1 MKKHI
6 TDITFLAAG
15 IVLFAFAQPSFW
27 VADGLP
33 VLSYF
38 ALIPIFILV
47 NRADFKTASAIIVC
61 LPDGWQPFILWD
73 LPLFRAYTVF
83 SLCYFFR
90 YLKRRGFYGTNSV
103 FLFNGLFGAHTNTL
117 KQRALPVLIMVL
129 PLIHTGALFL

>member
-6 TDITFLAAG
+6 TDITFLATG

-47 NRADFKTASAIIVC
+47 NRAGFKTIW
-61 LPDGWQPFILWD
+61 L
-73 LPLFRAYTVF
+73 
-83 SLCYFFR
+83 
-90 YLKRRGFYGTNSV
+90 YGI
-103 FLFNGLFGAHTNTL
+103 LFGVGRYFVFIRCSVYAAFSVT
-117 KQRALPVLIMVL
+117 
-129 PLIHTGALFL
+129 